1 MSYLYF
7 YVLRSVKGGGGIQ
20 CDNMHISTTLQP
32 RRKNKSLMPYI
43 HIQTHIYKKVCNI
56 HPLTTETRLYTPP
69 PPQHLFSCMPYTGT
83 RSDRSLAS
91 LARDITQ
98 RRTWAQRATLADLWR
113 EFQQCGKVTP
123 SGLDARTSMQWN
135 GGSRNGQVKLINY
148 SNTVCFKSLVVHLLL
163 ILHECV

>member
-69 PPQHLFSCMPYTGT
+69 PNISF
-83 RSDRSLAS
+83 LAC
-91 LARDITQ
+91 LIPVLDQIA
-98 RRTWAQRATLADLWR
+98 
-113 EFQQCGKVTP
+113 P
-123 SGLDARTSMQWN
+123 S
-135 GGSRNGQVKLINY
+135 
-148 SNTVCFKSLVVHLLL
+148 LLL
-163 ILHECV
+163 LVTLRNAAPGHRERRQLTYGANFSSVGKLHLAGQMRGPRCSGMEDQETGRLN